1 MQISAQKSTVAP
13 DFLDQ
18 ALLLRAKLR
27 EARQDKMRP
36 NDMLEQSLLWTWMHT
51 ADMGFCV
58 ADEVGLLV
66 SINPAASRMLGVDG
80 LTALNQP
87 LSQLLMQV
95 SLTPSFAQRLLAPGG
110 DTEGSAYRKNGSG
123 TSVHLHLKAHSLR
136 DGDTLFKVI
145 ALLDVTQLLAVQE
158 IENTRRQ
165 WQAMNAGVVLT
176 DINQPDMPIVY
187 VNPMFER
194 MCGYSAQEIV
204 GRNCRFLQGRDTD
217 QPGLVSIRRA
227 IAEQTNGY
235 ALLRNYRKDGTL
247 FMNELFISPIKNTSG
262 NTTHMLGI
270 QHLRSD
276 AFANQEAK

>member
-1 MQISAQKSTVAP
+1 MQISAQKPSVAP

-36 NDMLEQSLLWTWMHT
+36 NDMLEHSLLWTWMHT

-66 SINPAASRMLGVDG
+66 SINPAACRMLGVDG
-80 LTALNQP
+80 MTALNQP

-95 SLTPSFAQRLLAPGG
+95 NLTPSFAQRLLAPGG
-110 DTEGSAYRKNGSG
+110 DAEGNAHRSNSSGS
-123 TSVHLHLKAHSLR
+123 SVHLHLKAHSVR
-136 DGDTLFKVI
+136 DGNALFKVI
-145 ALLDVTQLLAVQE
+145 ALSDVTQILAAQE
-158 IENTRRQ
+158 IESTRRQ

-176 DINQPDMPIVY
+176 DIHQPDMPIVY
-187 VNPMFER
+187 VNPMFEQ
-194 MCGYSAQEIV
+194 MCGYSAHEII

-217 QPGLVSIRRA
+217 QPGLVAIRRA
-227 IAEQTNGY
+227 ITEQTNGY

-247 FMNELFISPIKNTSG
+247 FMNELFISPIKNTNG
-262 NTTHMLGI
+262 LTTHMLGI

-276 AFANQEAK
+276 AFVNQEAR